1 MPASPSSTWAST
13 WGRSWARSSCRCSP
27 TASGGAGALRSPLHA
42 VASFWAG
49 DEQAGASFNLFADRY
64 TDRHF
69 LGWEMPAG
77 VLQGVNPLFIIVFAP
92 LFAALWIAL
101 GRRGRDF
108 NAAAK
113 FGAGLIL
120 LGLGFIV
127 MYFASQH
134 VLAGA
139 IVLPTWL
146 GLTHLLHTFAELC
159 LSPVGLSYMTKLA
172 PPRFVGQVMGMW
184 FLSLALGSNLAGQLT
199 GQYDATHLESLPAL
213 FLKIFWYGVIGG
225 AVMLLLTPFVKRMM
239 AGVR

>member
-1 MPASPSSTWAST
+1 MDICFGSLKIRAS
-13 WGRSWARSSCRCSP
+13 RRL
-27 TASGGAGALRSPLHA
+27 ALTLIP
-42 VASFWAG
+42 V
-49 DEQAGASFNLFADRY
+49 
-64 TDRHF
+64 
-69 LGWEMPAG
+69 
-77 VLQGVNPLFIIVFAP
+77 
-92 LFAALWIAL
+92 FAALWIAL
-101 GRRGRDF
+101 GKRARDF

-127 MYFASQH
+127 MYFASQY
-134 VLAGA
+134 VLAGE

-146 GLTHLLHTFAELC
+146 VLTYLLHTFAELC
-159 LSPVGLSYMTKLA
+159 LSPVGLSYMSKLA
-172 PPRFVGQVMGMW
+172 PPRFVGQVMGIW

-199 GQYDATHLESLPAL
+199 GQYDASHLESLPAL